1 MKRLMCLFS
10 VIAGLAFMGLVPIN
24 SQAAASNASIQ
35 YSVDK
40 ISPGQ
45 EVDSKSSFYDLKVK
59 AGETRKISARVY
71 NATDK
76 QITVK
81 TKLLT
86 TFTNDSGQIAYT
98 QTAKKYDQ
106 SLKYRF
112 DKIATLANGSAEVT
126 VPAKGNR
133 VVSAT
138 IEVPKGFDDG
148 VILGSWYFEKT
159 DQTPKSTG
167 KGVNINHK
175 YSYALAVKLTAKEI
189 AQPKLTLGAVEPG
202 LKNYRKAVFATIHNP
217 KAAVVSNLKVTTKVT
232 KKGSDKV
239 LYRNASDNLIMAPN
253 SNFKYATFLD
263 KQPMK
268 AGDYTIKV
276 TATTKDKK
284 WTAKT
289 WHWQRDFKITTE
301 QARQSNRQ
309 AKNDPE
315 APISIWWYVLAVVII
330 AGLSAG
336 IVYFIM
342 KRKSRV

>member
-1 MKRLMCLFS
+1 MKKLMCLLG
-10 VIAGLAFMGLVPIN
+10 VVVGLVFMGAVPIN
-24 SQAAASNASIQ
+24 SQADTSNASIQ

-40 ISPGQ
+40 INPGQ
-45 EVDSKSSFYDLKVK
+45 EVDSNSSFYDLKVK
-59 AGETRKISARVY
+59 AGETRKISARIY
-71 NATDK
+71 NATEK
-76 QITVK
+76 SIKVK

-98 QTAKKYDQ
+98 QTAKTYDQ
-106 SLKYRF
+106 SLKYQF
-112 DKIATLANGSAEVT
+112 DKIATLADGSAEVT
-126 VPAKGNR
+126 VPAKSNR

-138 IEVPKGFDDG
+138 VEVPKGFDDG

-159 DQTPKSTG
+159 GQTAKDTG

-189 AQPKLTLGAVEPG
+189 TKPKLTLGTVKPG
-202 LKNYRKAVFATIHNP
+202 LRNYRKAVLTTIHNP
-217 KAAVVSNLKVTTKVT
+217 EATVVSKLKVTTKVT

-239 LYRNASDNLIMAPN
+239 LYSNTSDNLIMAPN
-253 SNFKYATFLD
+253 SNFNYATFLD
-263 KQPMK
+263 KQPMR
-268 AGDYTIKV
+268 AGDYTVKV
-276 TATTKDKK
+276 TATTKDEK
-284 WTAKT
+284 WTSKT

-315 APISIWWYVLAVVII
+315 APISIWWYVLAVMII

-342 KRKSRV
+342 KRKTRV